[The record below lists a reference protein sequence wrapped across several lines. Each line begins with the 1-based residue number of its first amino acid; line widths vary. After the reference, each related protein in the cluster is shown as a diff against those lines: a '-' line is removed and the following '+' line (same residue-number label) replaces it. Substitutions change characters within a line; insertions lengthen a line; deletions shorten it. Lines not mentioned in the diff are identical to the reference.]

1 VRERCTAGAVGVAE
15 GKRLLDQAGYRF
27 LDLRPADE
35 YDREHLTKPPRR
47 SVNVPC
53 GGVAADAEAE
63 AFAER
68 VRGAK
73 IAASQPVLVVCGDG
87 SAGEAAAAALEERGW
102 SQVVAVEGGYRAWR
116 ELFTTSGRKVPPKG
130 RWVPTGKES
139 LKSALNVGDA
149 AMAYEERINVEDLN
163 KKGEGE

>member
-1 VRERCTAGAVGVAE
+1 MVE

-27 LDLRPADE
+27 LDLRPAEE
-35 YDREHLTKPPRR
+35 YEREHLTKPPRM

-53 GGVAADAEAE
+53 GGVAPEAEAE

-73 IAASQPVLVVCGDG
+73 VAASQPVLVVCGDG
-87 SAGEAAAAALEERGW
+87 SAGEAAAQALEERGW

-130 RWVPTGKES
+130 RWVASGKES

-149 AMAYEERINVEDLN
+149 AMSYEEKLNVEELN
-163 KKGEGE
+163 KK